1 MVADA
6 ATSPNLIFAIVCKR
20 VCRRR
25 AAPFQSPWR
34 LCEPF
39 RLAYPTRA
47 VPGGSRGGLSLIYMS
62 KPLPPASDDLLN
74 RYGAVLGDLGAAHG
88 LSRLRHA
95 APGVVVADVEDGRT
109 LSDVARF
116 ELEAESLLG
125 AALAVIASD
134 APAAARL
141 ASAPLQA
148 TSAARATPKN
158 RGRRDRL
165 GPGGPVPDS
174 EHDE

>member
-1 MVADA
+1 M
-6 ATSPNLIFAIVCKR
+6 
-20 VCRRR
+20 
-25 AAPFQSPWR
+25 
-34 LCEPF
+34 
-39 RLAYPTRA
+39 
-47 VPGGSRGGLSLIYMS
+47 IYMS
-62 KPLPPASDDLLN
+62 KPLPPASEDLLN

-95 APGVVVADVEDGRT
+95 AAGVVVADVEDGRT
-109 LSDVARF
+109 LSDLARF

-148 TSAARATPKN
+148 TSAA
-158 RGRRDRL
+158 
-165 GPGGPVPDS
+165 
-174 EHDE
+174 